1 MKSNA
6 NILNDLILTVKRNLR
21 IGKVPF
27 YTNQIICC
35 EVNNDIC
42 MEVDD
47 VRELAEVTKELT
59 DGVNPV

>member
-27 YTNQIICC
+27 YTNQIICF
-35 EVNNDIC
+35 EVKDDIC

-47 VRELAEVTKELT
+47 ARELAEVTKELT

>member
-1 MKSNA
+1 MKGNA
-6 NILNDLILTVKRNLR
+6 NILDDLISTGESNLR
-21 IGKVPF
+21 IGKVTF
-27 YTNQIICC
+27 YTNQIIYY
-35 EVNNDIC
+35 EVNDDIC